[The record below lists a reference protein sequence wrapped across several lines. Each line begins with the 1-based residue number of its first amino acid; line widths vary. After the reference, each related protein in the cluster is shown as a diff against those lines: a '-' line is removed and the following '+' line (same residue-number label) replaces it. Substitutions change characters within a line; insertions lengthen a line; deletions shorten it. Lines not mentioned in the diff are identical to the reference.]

1 MVEPCYQ
8 ADISLMIFQVPW
20 NGFEFYFP
28 VAGWTYPLSPATFG
42 LHPYPKYIIYGKI
55 RQILFEFGG
64 LWVERDLH
72 KVPKLTFVTWAAVCQ
87 LLSWIILTWLFP
99 SAGKSQWSNQSWLFT
114 SPQKQQMRKRE
125 GIALGLPV
133 IKKQL
138 RIFPLYSNLVYFNPE
153 TKTRAKGEVWLI
165 NDFHTLLNL

>member
-42 LHPYPKYIIYGKI
+42 LRPYPKYVIYGKI

-99 SAGKSQWSNQSWLFT
+99 SAGKSQWSNQLAIYLPTETADEEKGRNSTWA
-114 SPQKQQMRKRE
+114 SCHQKATANLPSLQQ
-125 GIALGLPV
+125 LGV
-133 IKKQL
+133 
-138 RIFPLYSNLVYFNPE
+138 F
-153 TKTRAKGEVWLI
+153 
-165 NDFHTLLNL
+165 